1 MSSFLFVS
9 SLRACT
15 PNDICLKYYLVHVF
29 LILIDF
35 IYSLSL
41 FLIFENL
48 KTFTNFQKSA
58 QRRVSVSFTFLQSFH
73 ATLPFSFCFVCP
85 VVFSLSFFVFFAYV
99 SMQIFLFP
107 LFSYTKGNILDIL
120 FRTLASLLMKYS
132 ETSWI
137 AC

>member
-1 MSSFLFVS
+1 M
-9 SLRACT
+9 

-58 QRRVSVSFTFLQSFH
+58 QRRVSVSFPFLQSFH
-73 ATLPFSFCFVCP
+73 AITSMPHSPSVSALSALW
-85 VVFSLSFFVFFAYV
+85 FSLFLSLFFLH
-99 SMQIFLFP
+99 I
-107 LFSYTKGNILDIL
+107 
-120 FRTLASLLMKYS
+120 
-132 ETSWI
+132 
-137 AC
+137 